1 MDDRGEKM
9 NERLN
14 QLGQA
19 ARRLNEGSDQL
30 NALISAIDK
39 ALGRLMI
46 GMDYVHP
53 RPLQESMSL
62 GRDGKR
68 VIELCFLGYLRVGGE
83 YHLVIKTV
91 KILES
96 KVALASETPGTVIP
110 LLQAPRLLRHQ
121 AVDLFPELI
130 QVLSHQ
136 VGDLVA
142 QMERRCATAK
152 SLLEQL
158 EGLEA
163 QIAANREA
171 REARPDDD
179 ASGE

>member
-1 MDDRGEKM
+1 MAM

-19 ARRLNEGSDQL
+19 AQRLNEGSDQL

-39 ALGRLMI
+39 ALARLMI

-53 RPLQESMSL
+53 RPLQETMTI

-68 VIELCFLGYLRVGGE
+68 VIELAFLSYLRLQGE
-83 YHLVIKTV
+83 YHLCIKTV

-96 KVALASETPGTVIP
+96 KVALASESPGNLIP
-110 LLQAPRLLRHQ
+110 LLSAPRVLRHA
-121 AVDLFPELI
+121 AVDLLPELI
-130 QVLSHQ
+130 GVLSHQ

-142 QMERRCATAK
+142 QMERRCTTAQA
-152 SLLEQL
+152 LLAQL

-163 QIAANREA
+163 QIVAGHAAVTPAKADEA
-171 REARPDDD
+171 
-179 ASGE
+179 G

>member
-1 MDDRGEKM
+1 
-9 NERLN
+9 
-14 QLGQA
+14 
-19 ARRLNEGSDQL
+19 LNEGSDQL
-30 NALISAIDK
+30 NALISSIDK

-53 RPLQESMSL
+53 RPLQETMSV

-68 VIELCFLGYLRVGGE
+68 IIELAFLGYLRIQSE
-83 YHLVIKTV
+83 YHLCIKTV

-96 KVALASETPGTVIP
+96 KVALASESAGTVMP
-110 LLQAPRLLRHQ
+110 LLAAPRVLRHA

-163 QIAANREA
+163 QIAASRESWGD
-171 REARPDDD
+171 EAT
-179 ASGE
+179 

>member
-1 MDDRGEKM
+1 MAI

-19 ARRLNEGSDQL
+19 AQRLNEGSDQL
-30 NALISAIDK
+30 NALISSIDK

-46 GMDYVHP
+46 GMDYLHP
-53 RPLQESMSL
+53 RPLQETMSV

-68 VIELCFLGYLRVGGE
+68 VIELSFLGYLRIQSE
-83 YHLVIKTV
+83 YHLCIKTV

-96 KVALASETPGTVIP
+96 KVALASESPGNVIP
-110 LLQAPRLLRHQ
+110 LLSAPRVVRHA

-158 EGLEA
+158 ESLEQ
-163 QIAANREA
+163 QIVANRDAA
-171 REARPDDD
+171 RDSA
-179 ASGE
+179 

>member
-1 MDDRGEKM
+1 MAM

-30 NALISAIDK
+30 NALISSIDK

-53 RPLQESMSL
+53 RPMQETMSV

-68 VIELCFLGYLRVGGE
+68 VIELSFLGYLRIQSE
-83 YHLVIKTV
+83 YHLCIKTV

-96 KVALASETPGTVIP
+96 KVALASESPGSVMP
-110 LLQAPRLLRHQ
+110 LLSAPRVLRHA

-142 QMERRCATAK
+142 QMERRCATAR

-171 REARPDDD
+171 MMDD
-179 ASGE
+179 AT

>member
-1 MDDRGEKM
+1 MAM

-30 NALISAIDK
+30 NALISSIDK

-53 RPLQESMSL
+53 RPMQETMSV

-68 VIELCFLGYLRVGGE
+68 VIELAFLSYLRIQSE
-83 YHLVIKTV
+83 YHLCIKTV

-96 KVALASETPGTVIP
+96 KVALASESPGNVTP
-110 LLQAPRLLRHQ
+110 LLSAPRVLRHA
-121 AVDLFPELI
+121 AVDLLPELI

-152 SLLEQL
+152 TLLEQL
-158 EGLEA
+158 EDLEA

-171 REARPDDD
+171 IARDS
-179 ASGE
+179 AV

>member
-1 MDDRGEKM
+1 M

-163 QIAANREA
+163 QIAASRELREA
-171 REARPDDD
+171 RD
-179 ASGE
+179 GESAE

>member
-1 MDDRGEKM
+1 MTT

-30 NALISAIDK
+30 NALISAIDRT
-39 ALGRLMI
+39 LGRLMI

-53 RPLQESMSL
+53 RPLQEMMSV
-62 GRDGKR
+62 GRDGKQ
-68 VIELCFLGYLRVGGE
+68 VIELSFLGYLRIQSE
-83 YHLVIKTV
+83 YHLCIKTV
-91 KILES
+91 KIVES
-96 KVALASETPGTVIP
+96 RVAAASERPGTVTP
-110 LLQAPRLLRHQ
+110 LLSAPRTLRHA
-121 AVDLFPELI
+121 AVDLLPDLI
-130 QVLSHQ
+130 KVLSNQ

-152 SLLEQL
+152 SMLEQL

-163 QIAANREA
+163 HIAASRE
-171 REARPDDD
+171 P
-179 ASGE
+179 SGKSNPR